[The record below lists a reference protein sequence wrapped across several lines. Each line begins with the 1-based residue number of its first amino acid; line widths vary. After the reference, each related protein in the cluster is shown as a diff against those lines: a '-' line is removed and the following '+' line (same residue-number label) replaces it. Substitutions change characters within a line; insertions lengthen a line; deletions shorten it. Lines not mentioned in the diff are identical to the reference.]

1 MGAIKL
7 LKIALGV
14 EGVTSLPGGN
24 APIPLSSNYLCLPTH
39 IVTNIV
45 TKSRESGSG
54 DWELGRRGG
63 EQGRGS
69 NIGDLELI
77 PFWILDFRL

>member
-14 EGVTSLPGGN
+14 EGVNPLPGGN

-45 TKSRESGSG
+45 TKSREVRERG
-54 DWELGRRGG
+54 LGTG

-77 PFWILDFRL
+77 PF